1 MTCLDTLSCVH
12 EPFGDAWYFG
22 PERLSPRYASEDDAK
37 MARERSNFGNYTYR
51 NVFEAMDEQ
60 KAKEV

>member
-1 MTCLDTLSCVH
+1 MTCRDTLSCVH

-22 PERLSPRYASEDDAK
+22 PERLSPRYEAESKAK
-37 MARERSNFGNYTYR
+37 IARESSGHGNCTYR

-60 KAKEV
+60 KTKEV